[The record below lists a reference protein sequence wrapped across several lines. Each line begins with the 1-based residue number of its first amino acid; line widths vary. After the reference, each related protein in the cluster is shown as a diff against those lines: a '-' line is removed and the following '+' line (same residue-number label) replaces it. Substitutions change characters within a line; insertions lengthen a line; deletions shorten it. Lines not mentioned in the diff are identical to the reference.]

1 MLCCLQDQLNSV
13 ARFLDARGRTADA
26 LEVATDPDYKFE
38 LAVQLGKLDIALQ
51 IAETADSEGKW
62 RQLSELAMSSGK
74 LQASNRSSWSLMWNT
89 CCENTVKF
97 DDTFGPIQAT
107 CQVHKLCSSKCL
119 ICWLCSMVAIQ
130 CAIKPWEASSGS
142 YLVASLLH
150 AV

>member
-1 MLCCLQDQLNSV
+1 M

-74 LQASNRSSWSLMWNT
+74 LQASNRSSWSPMWHI
-89 CCENTVKF
+89 CCALN
-97 DDTFGPIQAT
+97 GGI
-107 CQVHKLCSSKCL
+107 
-119 ICWLCSMVAIQ
+119 
-130 CAIKPWEASSGS
+130 
-142 YLVASLLH
+142 
-150 AV
+150 AVL

>member
-74 LQASNRSSWSLMWNT
+74 LQASNRSSWSS
-89 CCENTVKF
+89 V
-97 DDTFGPIQAT
+97 
-107 CQVHKLCSSKCL
+107 
-119 ICWLCSMVAIQ
+119 
-130 CAIKPWEASSGS
+130 
-142 YLVASLLH
+142 
-150 AV
+150 